1 MKKNIIIL
9 SGDPNSINSELIF
22 KTFIKLSN
30 KIKRKIYLITNFDL
44 FKAQLNQLN
53 YSLNL
58 IKVNSINQNIN
69 STALKIVNVDLNFK
83 NAFNVKRADASR
95 FIRES
100 LNLAHSFGLKKN
112 VSGIV
117 NCAIDKKLLDKKY
130 LGVTEYFASKCRV
143 KKDAE
148 VMLIFNENLS
158 VSPITTHLNLKNVSK
173 KITSNIIITKVLTL
187 NKQFKKIFS
196 KKPKIGLLGL
206 NPHNDE
212 YRPNSEEILK
222 IIPALRKLKKLKI
235 SVAGPLIADTVF
247 VKDFSEYDVL
257 VGMYHDQVLAPF
269 KALYKFNAL
278 NLTLG
283 LKYLRL
289 SPDHGTAINLIG
301 KNKANPTSLIKCIS
315 FLSSLSK

>member
-22 KTFIKLSN
+22 KTFVKLSN
-30 KIKRKIYLITNFDL
+30 KDKKKIYVITNFDL
-44 FKAQLNQLN
+44 FKAQLNRLN

-58 IKVNSINQNIN
+58 IKVNGIKQNIN
-69 STALKIVNVDLNFK
+69 ANTLKIVNVDLNFT

-100 LNLAHSFGLKKN
+100 LNLAHNFGLKKN

-117 NCAIDKKLLDKKY
+117 NCPINKKLLDKKY

-143 KKDAE
+143 KKDTE
-148 VMLIFNENLS
+148 VMLIYNENLS
-158 VSPITTHLNLKNVSK
+158 VSPITTHINLKNVSK
-173 KITSNIIITKVLTL
+173 KITSKIIISKILTI
-187 NKQFKKIFS
+187 NKQFKKIFN

-212 YRPNSEEILK
+212 YRTNSEEVVK

-247 VKDFSEYDVL
+247 VKDFSKYDVL

-289 SPDHGTAINLIG
+289 SPDHGTATNLIG
-301 KNKANPTSLIKCIS
+301 KNKANTTSLIKCIG
-315 FLSSLSK
+315 FLSSFNK